1 MSTRVLNELVKSYWK
16 PIITVK
22 DQQVQQNGFPS
33 ISTTIGTYL
42 GTGDTTI
49 DVPNV
54 TITIDVKLDNQ
65 LNTPPSFSNDDKIRF
80 KLQNGNSVYNKFEL
94 KFPDISDLEVALKRG
109 DTSIETF
116 PDDSILKNKNY
127 LATYTTGSPN
137 YFLITASEGYFD
149 DVLEENYVYLQKDI
163 QAIINYAELFTGRT
177 ILDSDYT
184 YSLSR
189 LTDDFGTLC
198 DIILP
203 KSNVYEL
210 EKITY
215 INTSDVETEMDLD
228 TFCIEETGFY
238 AEKFSIF
245 PDTNLGFE
253 IPDDVSETETYPYKV
268 YYSAGYPNN
277 IVPEALKAGIRD
289 HCAFLWSNRGDMVN
303 YAEIKE
309 YKTLDKCDIAKDIYG
324 KYKYKGI

>member
-22 DQQVQQNGFPS
+22 DQQIQQNSFPC
-33 ISTTIGTYL
+33 ISTTTVTYL
-42 GTGDTTI
+42 GTGDTTT
-49 DVPNV
+49 DVPTD

-65 LNTPPSFSNDDKIRF
+65 LNTPASFLADDKIRF
-80 KLQNGNSVYNKFEL
+80 RLQDGNSIYNKFEL
-94 KFPDISDLEVALKRG
+94 KFPDISDLEVVVKRG
-109 DTSIETF
+109 ASIETF
-116 PDDSILKNKNY
+116 PDDSILQNKNY
-127 LATYTTGSPN
+127 LATYTTGSPDF
-137 YFLITASEGYFD
+137 FLITASEGYFD
-149 DVLEENYVYLQKDI
+149 DVLEENYVHLQKTID
-163 QAIINYAELFTGRT
+163 AIINYAEIFTGRT

-198 DIILP
+198 PIILP

-228 TFCIEETGFY
+228 TFCIEEAGFY
-238 AEKFSIF
+238 SEKFSIF
-245 PDTNLGFE
+245 PDTDLGFV
-253 IPDDVSETETYPYKV
+253 IPADVSITETYPYKI
-268 YYSAGYPNN
+268 YYSAGYQNN
-277 IVPEALKAGIRD
+277 KVPEALKAGMRD
-289 HCAFLWSNRGDMVN
+289 HCAFLWANRGDMVN
-303 YAEIKE
+303 YVEIKE

-324 KYKYKGI
+324 KYKYKGV